1 MLKKS
6 ILILLFLVFISQ
18 QEVLANSDKNTDNRL
33 DLLMGKNTHKQ
44 YHDFFEKLKKSALK
58 NDKKTIASMV
68 EYPITVTVGHKE
80 IEIKNREEFIFK
92 YNTIFTKN
100 LVGKLI
106 NQKYSDLFIK
116 DTGIMI
122 GQSGEILFGG
132 ICTVSDCSKFQ
143 IKIMQINN

>member
-1 MLKKS
+1 MKES
-6 ILILLFLVFISQ
+6 ILMLLFLVFTSTQ
-18 QEVLANSDKNTDNRL
+18 VLANSDKNTDHRL

-44 YHDFFEKLKKSALK
+44 YQNFFEKLKKSALI
-58 NDKKTIASMV
+58 NDKNTISSMV

-80 IEIKNREEFIFK
+80 IEIENRNEFIVE
-92 YNTIFTKN
+92 YNTIFTKD
-100 LVGKLI
+100 LVGKII

-122 GQSGEILFGG
+122 GKSGEILFGG
-132 ICTVSDCSKFQ
+132 ICTVSDCSKFK

>member
-1 MLKKS
+1 M
-6 ILILLFLVFISQ
+6 LLFLVFTSTQ
-18 QEVLANSDKNTDNRL
+18 VLANSDKNTDHRL

-44 YHDFFEKLKKSALK
+44 YQNFFEKLKKSALI
-58 NDKKTIASMV
+58 NDKNTISSMV

-80 IEIKNREEFIFK
+80 IEIENRNEFIVE
-92 YNTIFTKN
+92 YNTIFTKD
-100 LVGKLI
+100 LVGKII

-122 GQSGEILFGG
+122 GKSGAILFGG
-132 ICTVSDCSKFQ
+132 ICTVSDCSKFK